1 MRQVADPSGMPLRS
15 SALKFLL
22 CAPLLER
29 LRHTACIPADQQKF
43 LGQWLSP
50 LPQAFSP
57 EGKPLMT
64 RALFLSF
71 ACMLMLVTGCSNQ
84 PSVVL
89 ESPDAEALSQS
100 EQITQS
106 QETLIQSIGRP
117 PRARN
122 TSNGP
127 IRPSR

>member
-1 MRQVADPSGMPLRS
+1 
-15 SALKFLL
+15 
-22 CAPLLER
+22 
-29 LRHTACIPADQQKF
+29 
-43 LGQWLSP
+43 
-50 LPQAFSP
+50 
-57 EGKPLMT
+57 MT